1 MRISYALEGID
12 EADSEVIVIALG
24 NLGIGAGGS
33 DRRDLG
39 LLKIRA
45 AGNGAAGTIGTQ
57 YSGHALGNQL
67 LGSGGRLGRI
77 GLVIGIGQLDFV
89 FLTANGNGGIQR
101 IGVLDAEDLFFAAG
115 AVLAGGGFK
124 HADGDNFFIGGGG
137 ILFAAA
143 GYHGNDHD
151 QAQQNRD
158 QFFHLSI
165 PPYGMMGLY
174 LRRRTLVR
182 RGKIL
187 VVL

>member
-45 AGNGAAGTIGTQ
+45 AGNGAAGTIGAQ

-115 AVLAGGGFK
+115 AVLAGGGLK
-124 HADGDNFFIGGGG
+124 DTDLDDLVAGSIAVAGLLA
-137 ILFAAA
+137 IVLAAA
-143 GYHGNDHD
+143 GNQGQCHD
-151 QAQQNRD
+151 QSQDHCQKL
-158 QFFHLSI
+158 FHGISS
-165 PPYGMMGLY
+165 
-174 LRRRTLVR
+174 
-182 RGKIL
+182 
-187 VVL
+187 